1 MVAVRVFGNDTTVGV
16 AASQV
21 NFQLNVFLPVTAY
34 SFLQSTTLLSDVLD
48 SFRTNCVEGIRPN
61 RAKMQE
67 NVDRSLMLAAALNP
81 SIGYENAAK
90 TVKKAHAENISL
102 KDACVA
108 LGFLTEAEFD
118 RVFHPE
124 DMT

>member
-1 MVAVRVFGNDTTVGV
+1 MGLCNNGI
-16 AASQV
+16 
-21 NFQLNVFLPVTAY
+21 Y
-34 SFLQSTTLLSDVLD
+34 SRNRPEPSG
-48 SFRTNCVEGIRPN
+48 TNGFSH

-124 DMT
+124 DMV